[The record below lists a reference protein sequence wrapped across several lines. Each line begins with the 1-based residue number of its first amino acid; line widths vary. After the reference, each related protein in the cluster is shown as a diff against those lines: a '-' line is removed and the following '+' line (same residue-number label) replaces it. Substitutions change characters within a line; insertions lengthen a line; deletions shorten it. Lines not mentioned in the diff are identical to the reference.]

1 MIRKTILVL
10 GGGIGGIVVA
20 DELHRRLK
28 GEHKI
33 ILVDRNRQHIFNP
46 SLPWLMA
53 GWRRPEHVTKELRR
67 MVPSGVE
74 VVHGNVIG
82 MDTME
87 QKVWTDAQQL
97 SYDYLVVA
105 LGAEL
110 APEAIPG
117 YTEAAHNFYTLEG
130 TSALVDTL
138 KTFPGGRIAVVVSS
152 IPYKCPAAPYEVA
165 LLLKDIFNR
174 QGLAGKTE
182 LQIYTP
188 EGQPMPVAGPVL
200 GDAVKAMLKDR
211 DIGYHPKVN
220 LESIDPDRNELR
232 FKDGAI
238 APFDLLVAVPP
249 HRPPQAL
256 EKTGLGDETGWVP
269 VDPLTLK
276 TKHDNVYAIG
286 DVTKITLPNGKP
298 LPKAGVFAHAEAKV
312 VAQNIAATILKT
324 ESCSEFNGFG
334 SCWIEMGNG
343 IAALA
348 NGNFYAKP
356 EPLVELRSPRRLWH
370 WGRGLFESYW
380 MGDGLSRFTSRQ
392 LLNLGRKLLRVA
404 VSL

>member
-1 MIRKTILVL
+1 MIGKTILIL

-20 DELHRRLK
+20 NELRRRLGWK
-28 GEHKI
+28 HRI
-33 ILVDRNRQHIFNP
+33 VLVDKNPQHVFNP

-53 GWRRPEHVTKELRR
+53 GWRRSEDITKELRR

-74 VVHGNVIG
+74 VIQGNVIG
-82 MDTME
+82 MDLKG

-110 APEAIPG
+110 DPEAIPG
-117 YTEAAHNFYTLEG
+117 YVTAAYNFYTLEG
-130 TSALVDTL
+130 TSTLVDTL
-138 KTFPGGRIAVVVSS
+138 KTFPGGRVAVVVTS
-152 IPYKCPAAPYEVA
+152 IPYKCPAAPYEAA
-165 LLLKDIFNR
+165 LLLGDVFRR
-174 QGLAGKTE
+174 QGLTEKTE
-182 LQIYTP
+182 LNVYTP
-188 EGQPMPVAGPVL
+188 EGQPMPVAGPVI
-200 GDAVKAMLKDR
+200 GDAVKAMLKEQ
-211 DIGYHPKVN
+211 DIGYHPKVS

-232 FKDGAI
+232 FQDGTLA
-238 APFDLLVAVPP
+238 AYDLLVAVPP

-256 EKTGLGDETGWVP
+256 EKSGLGDESGWVP
-269 VDPLTLK
+269 VNPLTLE
-276 TKHDNVYAIG
+276 TKYENVYAIG
-286 DVTKITLPNGKP
+286 DVTKITLSNGKP

-324 ESCSEFNGFG
+324 ESSTEFNGLG

-343 IAALA
+343 IAALV

-356 EPLVELRSPRRLWH
+356 EPLVELRRPRRLWH

-380 MGDGLSRFTSRQ
+380 MGGGLSRVASR
-392 LLNLGRKLLRVA
+392 LLLTLGRKLFRVA

>member
-1 MIRKTILVL
+1 MTGKTILIL

-20 DELHRRLK
+20 NELRREL
-28 GEHKI
+28 GREHKI
-33 ILVDRNRQHIFNP
+33 VLVDKNRQHIYNP

-53 GWRRPEHVTKELRR
+53 GWRRHEDIKKELRQ

-74 VVHGNVIG
+74 VIQGSVIG
-82 MDTME
+82 MDPKE

-110 APEAIPG
+110 VPEAIPG
-117 YTEAAHNFYTLEG
+117 YARTAHNFYTLEG
-130 TSALVDTL
+130 TSALTDAL
-138 KTFPGGRIAVVVSS
+138 KTFPGGRVAVVVSS
-152 IPYKCPAAPYEVA
+152 LPYKCPAAPYEAA
-165 LLLKDIFNR
+165 LLLSDIFYR
-174 QGLAGKTE
+174 QGLSEKTE
-182 LQIYTP
+182 VQIYTP
-188 EGQPMPVAGPVL
+188 EGQPMPVAGPVM
-200 GDAVKAMLKDR
+200 GQAVKTMLKER
-211 DIGYHPKVN
+211 GIGYYPKVN
-220 LESIDPDRNELR
+220 LESIDPDRHELK
-232 FKDGAI
+232 FKDGVI
-238 APFDLLVAVPP
+238 AEFDLLVAVPP

-256 EKTGLGDETGWVP
+256 EKSGLGDETGWVP

-276 TKHDNVYAIG
+276 TQYENVYAIG
-286 DVTKITLPNGKP
+286 DVTKIILANGKP

-312 VAQNIAATILKT
+312 VAQNIAATILQT
-324 ESCSEFNGFG
+324 ESSTEFNGLG

-343 IAALA
+343 KAALA

-356 EPLVELRSPRRLWH
+356 DPLVELRRPRRLWH

-380 MGDGLSRFTSRQ
+380 MGDGLSKVTSR
-392 LLNLGRKLLRVA
+392 LLLTLGRKLLRVA